1 MQDILNINKSE
12 YTSIFANR
20 DIWVKNHP
28 SLGAL
33 LRKIKYLTKR
43 DLTHLAKLRDLV
55 VDETDLVNII
65 QILLKSVLG
74 PKLKGESYRELE
86 IRKYNK
92 VINKVKRLKRL
103 KNSPLAEKEN
113 ISEKDLYELTI
124 LTTLPTQSIKKL
136 AQLRGVETTGL
147 KRHDVLS
154 ILMRTEKH
162 NKEKSYLKHLQS
174 DPVSQRDTLINL
186 ISREIIKLKD
196 QKKTIRNRNFETYS

>member
-12 YTSIFANR
+12 CTSIFANR

-43 DLTHLAKLRDLV
+43 DLIHLAKLRDLV

-92 VINKVKRLKRL
+92 IINKVKRLKRL